1 VWQFVVLVVALL
13 AWMRFCFGTLG
24 NRIDPVLSDR
34 FFRWIPRWFF
44 FDDLMQ
50 QRSLYWRTVRVV
62 TMSLG
67 LVFNGVIGPIAEE
80 LYFRRFLLPRLYR
93 VGWWAPL
100 LNTLLFSLPLVL
112 SLAERHAD
120 IGPSPV
126 GVRRL
131 VQTEYLHRDGR
142 LLCVEHCGHAAH
154 YTISLSNKVWSSS
167 AWRLPNYNAMRRT
180 WPSRRDIGMDS
191 GVGSSRT
198 RMSNKELPTRF
209 R

>member
-1 VWQFVVLVVALL
+1 MWQFVVLVVALL

-80 LYFRRFLLPRLYR
+80 LYFRGFLLPRLYR

-142 LLCVEHCGHAAH
+142 LLCVEHCGDAAR

-167 AWRLPNYNAMRRT
+167 AWRLPNYNACDERGRAEG
-180 WPSRRDIGMDS
+180 IS
-191 GVGSSRT
+191 GWIVG
-198 RMSNKELPTRF
+198 
-209 R
+209 